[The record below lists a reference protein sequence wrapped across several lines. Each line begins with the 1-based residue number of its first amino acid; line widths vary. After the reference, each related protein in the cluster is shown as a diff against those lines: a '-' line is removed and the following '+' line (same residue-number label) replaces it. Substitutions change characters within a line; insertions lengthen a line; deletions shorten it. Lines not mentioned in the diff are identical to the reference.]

1 MLQKDKKIEALLS
14 VLPIYFFIFL
24 GFIAK
29 KKLKTQIDEKSLVL
43 ISLYFLQPI
52 MIFWGLTKEPI
63 NYEFILSPIF
73 FLFCMAS
80 TLLLMLLYSKFIFS
94 SKTDENIFL
103 ATALIGNTGNLG
115 IPLGIA
121 LFGEQSVPYTS
132 IINIANIF
140 FMYTISIYFFAREQ
154 FNFKQSLKSIF
165 KIPVIWF
172 ALLALAVN
180 YYEVPIPKEFDF
192 ALEMGAYTSLTLQL
206 LIFGTYLYSV
216 KIKTIPWKLSLQIS
230 FVKHILLPIIGILII
245 ISFTNLNSMV
255 ASILI
260 MELMM
265 PLAVNNVN
273 FSVIYN
279 TKPTDVAATILVSSA
294 IFVAI
299 LHFYIEIIDYFI
311 A

>member
-1 MLQKDKKIEALLS
+1 M
-14 VLPIYFFIFL
+14 YFFIFL

-73 FLFCMAS
+73 FIFCMAS

-180 YYEVPIPKEFDF
+180 YYEIPIPKEFDF

-206 LIFGTYLYSV
+206 IIFGTYLYSV

-311 A
+311 G

>member
-1 MLQKDKKIEALLS
+1 
-14 VLPIYFFIFL
+14 L
-24 GFIAK
+24 GFVAK

-73 FLFCMAS
+73 FIFCMAS

-180 YYEVPIPKEFDF
+180 YYEIPIPKEFDF

-206 LIFGTYLYSV
+206 IIFGTYLYSV

>member
-1 MLQKDKKIEALLS
+1 MQKKN
-14 VLPIYFFIFL
+14 
-24 GFIAK
+24 
-29 KKLKTQIDEKSLVL
+29 LKTQIDEKTLVL
-43 ISLYFLQPI
+43 LSLYFLQPI

-63 NYEFILSPIF
+63 NYEFVLSPIF
-73 FLFCMAS
+73 FLICMGS
-80 TLLLMLLYSKFIFS
+80 TLLLMLLYSKFLFS

-121 LFGEQSVPYTS
+121 LFGVESVPYTS

-140 FMYTISIYFFAREQ
+140 FMYTISIYFFARDK
-154 FNFKQSLKSIF
+154 FNFKESIKSIF

-172 ALLALAVN
+172 AIFALAFN
-180 YYEVPIPKEFDF
+180 YFEFKIPKEFDF
-192 ALEMGAYTSLTLQL
+192 ALQMGAYTSLTLQL
-206 LIFGTYLYSV
+206 IIFGTYLYSV
-216 KIKTIPWKLSLQIS
+216 KVKTIPWKLSLQIS
-230 FVKHILLPIIGILII
+230 FAKHILLPIIGIIVVVN
-245 ISFTNLNSMV
+245 FTNFNPMI
-255 ASILI
+255 ASILV

-273 FSVIYN
+273 FSVVYN

-294 IFVAI
+294 IFIAI

-311 A
+311 G

>member
-1 MLQKDKKIEALLS
+1 MQKKN
-14 VLPIYFFIFL
+14 
-24 GFIAK
+24 
-29 KKLKTQIDEKSLVL
+29 LKTQIDEKTLVL
-43 ISLYFLQPI
+43 LSLYFLQPI

-63 NYEFILSPIF
+63 NYEFVLSPIF
-73 FLFCMAS
+73 FLICMVS
-80 TLLLMLLYSKFIFS
+80 TLLLMLLYSKFLFS

-121 LFGEQSVPYTS
+121 LFGVESVPYTS

-140 FMYTISIYFFAREQ
+140 FMYTISIYFFARDK
-154 FNFKQSLKSIF
+154 FNFKESIKSIF

-172 ALLALAVN
+172 AIFALAFN
-180 YYEVPIPKEFDF
+180 YFEFKMPKEFDF
-192 ALEMGAYTSLTLQL
+192 ALQMGAYTSLTLQL
-206 LIFGTYLYSV
+206 IIFGTYLYSV
-216 KIKTIPWKLSLQIS
+216 KVKTIPWKLSLQIS
-230 FVKHILLPIIGILII
+230 FAKHILLPIIGIIVVVN
-245 ISFTNLNSMV
+245 FTNFNPMI
-255 ASILI
+255 ASILV

-273 FSVIYN
+273 FSVVYN

-294 IFVAI
+294 IFIAI

-311 A
+311 G

>member
-1 MLQKDKKIEALLS
+1 
-14 VLPIYFFIFL
+14 
-24 GFIAK
+24 
-29 KKLKTQIDEKSLVL
+29 
-43 ISLYFLQPI
+43 
-52 MIFWGLTKEPI
+52 
-63 NYEFILSPIF
+63 
-73 FLFCMAS
+73 
-80 TLLLMLLYSKFIFS
+80 
-94 SKTDENIFL
+94 
-103 ATALIGNTGNLG
+103 
-115 IPLGIA
+115 
-121 LFGEQSVPYTS
+121 
-132 IINIANIF
+132 
-140 FMYTISIYFFAREQ
+140 MYTISIYFFAREQ

-180 YYEVPIPKEFDF
+180 YYEIPIPKEFDF

-206 LIFGTYLYSV
+206 IIFGTYLYSV

>member
-1 MLQKDKKIEALLS
+1 MEAILS

-29 KKLKTQIDEKSLVL
+29 KNLKTQIDEKTLVL
-43 ISLYFLQPI
+43 LSLYFLQPI

-63 NYEFILSPIF
+63 NYEFVLSPIF
-73 FLFCMAS
+73 FLICMGS
-80 TLLLMLLYSKFIFS
+80 TLLLMLLYSKFLFS

-121 LFGEQSVPYTS
+121 LFGVESVPYTS
-132 IINIANIF
+132 IINISNIF
-140 FMYTISIYFFAREQ
+140 FMYTISIYFFARDK
-154 FNFKQSLKSIF
+154 FNFKESIKSIF

-172 ALLALAVN
+172 AIFALAFN
-180 YYEVPIPKEFDF
+180 YFEFKIPKEFDF
-192 ALEMGAYTSLTLQL
+192 ALQMGAYTSLTLQL
-206 LIFGTYLYSV
+206 IIFGTYLYSV
-216 KIKTIPWKLSLQIS
+216 KVKSIPWKLSLQIS
-230 FVKHILLPIIGILII
+230 FAKHILLPIIGIIVVVN
-245 ISFTNLNSMV
+245 FTNFNPMI
-255 ASILI
+255 ASILV

-273 FSVIYN
+273 FSVVYN

-294 IFVAI
+294 IFIAI

-311 A
+311 G

>member
-1 MLQKDKKIEALLS
+1 
-14 VLPIYFFIFL
+14 L

-73 FLFCMAS
+73 FIFCMAS

-140 FMYTISIYFFAREQ
+140 FMYTISIYFFSREQ

-172 ALLALAVN
+172 ALLALTVN
-180 YYEVPIPKEFDF
+180 YYEIPIPKEFDF

-206 LIFGTYLYSV
+206 IIFGTYLYSV

-311 A
+311 G

>member
-1 MLQKDKKIEALLS
+1 M
-14 VLPIYFFIFL
+14 

-29 KKLKTQIDEKSLVL
+29 KNLKTQIDEKTLVL
-43 ISLYFLQPI
+43 LSLYFLQPI

-63 NYEFILSPIF
+63 NYEFVLSPIF
-73 FLFCMAS
+73 FLICMGS
-80 TLLLMLLYSKFIFS
+80 TLLLMLLYSKFLFS

-121 LFGEQSVPYTS
+121 LFGVESVPYTS

-140 FMYTISIYFFAREQ
+140 FMYTISIYFFARDK
-154 FNFKQSLKSIF
+154 FNFKESIKSIF

-172 ALLALAVN
+172 AIFALAFN
-180 YYEVPIPKEFDF
+180 YFEFKIPKEFDF
-192 ALEMGAYTSLTLQL
+192 ALQMGAYTSLTLQL
-206 LIFGTYLYSV
+206 IIFGTYLYSV
-216 KIKTIPWKLSLQIS
+216 KVKTIPWKLSLQIS
-230 FVKHILLPIIGILII
+230 FAKHILLPIIGIIVVVN
-245 ISFTNLNSMV
+245 FTNFNPMI
-255 ASILI
+255 ASILV

-273 FSVIYN
+273 FSVVYN
-279 TKPTDVAATILVSSA
+279 TKPTDVASTILVSSA
-294 IFVAI
+294 IFIAI

-311 A
+311 G

>member
-1 MLQKDKKIEALLS
+1 M
-14 VLPIYFFIFL
+14 

-73 FLFCMAS
+73 FIFCMAS

-180 YYEVPIPKEFDF
+180 YYEIPIPKEFDL

-206 LIFGTYLYSV
+206 IIFGTYLYSV

-311 A
+311 G

>member
-1 MLQKDKKIEALLS
+1 M
-14 VLPIYFFIFL
+14 

-73 FLFCMAS
+73 FIFCMAS

-180 YYEVPIPKEFDF
+180 YYEIPIPKEFDF

-206 LIFGTYLYSV
+206 IIFGTYLYSV

-294 IFVAI
+294 VFVLL
-299 LHFYIEIIDYFI
+299 LHFYIEIIEYFI
-311 A
+311 

>member
-1 MLQKDKKIEALLS
+1 M
-14 VLPIYFFIFL
+14 

-73 FLFCMAS
+73 FIFCMAS

-180 YYEVPIPKEFDF
+180 YYEIPIPKEFDF

-206 LIFGTYLYSV
+206 IIFGTYLYSV

-299 LHFYIEIIDYFI
+299 LHFYIEIIDFFI
-311 A
+311 G

>member
-1 MLQKDKKIEALLS
+1 MEAILS

-29 KKLKTQIDEKSLVL
+29 KNLKTQIDEKSLVL
-43 ISLYFLQPI
+43 LSLYFLQPI

-63 NYEFILSPIF
+63 NYEFVISPLF
-73 FLFCMAS
+73 FLISMGS
-80 TLLLMLLYSKFIFS
+80 TLFLMLLYSKIIFA

-132 IINIANIF
+132 IINITNIF
-140 FMYTISIYFFAREQ
+140 FMYTISIYFFARDK
-154 FNFKQSLKSIF
+154 FNFKDSIKSIF

-172 ALLALAVN
+172 ALFALLVN
-180 YYEVPIPKEFDF
+180 YYQVPIPKEFNF

-206 LIFGTYLYSV
+206 IIFGTYLYSV
-216 KIKTIPWKLSLQIS
+216 KVKSIPWKLSLQIS
-230 FVKHILLPIIGILII
+230 FVKHILLPIAGILIVVN
-245 ISFTNLNSMV
+245 FTNLNTMV

-279 TKPTDVAATILVSSA
+279 TKPTDVAATILISSA
-294 IFVAI
+294 IFVA
-299 LHFYIEIIDYFI
+299 LLYFYIEILNFL
-311 A
+311 

>member
-1 MLQKDKKIEALLS
+1 MLS

-29 KKLKTQIDEKSLVL
+29 KNLKTQIDEKTLVL
-43 ISLYFLQPI
+43 LSLYFLQPI

-63 NYEFILSPIF
+63 NYEFVLSPIF
-73 FLFCMAS
+73 FLICMGS
-80 TLLLMLLYSKFIFS
+80 TLLLMLLYSKFLFS

-121 LFGEQSVPYTS
+121 LFGVESVPYTS

-140 FMYTISIYFFAREQ
+140 FMYTISIYFFARDK
-154 FNFKQSLKSIF
+154 FNFKESIKSIF

-172 ALLALAVN
+172 AIFALAFN
-180 YYEVPIPKEFDF
+180 YFEFKIPKEFDF
-192 ALEMGAYTSLTLQL
+192 ALQMGAYTSLTLQL
-206 LIFGTYLYSV
+206 IIFGTYLYSV
-216 KIKTIPWKLSLQIS
+216 KVKTIPWKLSLQIS
-230 FVKHILLPIIGILII
+230 FAKHILLPIIGIILVIN
-245 ISFTNLNSMV
+245 FTNFNPMI
-255 ASILI
+255 ASILV

-273 FSVIYN
+273 FSVVYN

-294 IFVAI
+294 IFIAI

-311 A
+311 G

>member
-1 MLQKDKKIEALLS
+1 M
-14 VLPIYFFIFL
+14 

-52 MIFWGLTKEPI
+52 MIFWGLTKEPN
-63 NYEFILSPIF
+63 NYEFVLSPIF
-73 FLFCMAS
+73 FLICMGS
-80 TLLLMLLYSKFIFS
+80 TLLLMLLYSKFLFS

-121 LFGEQSVPYTS
+121 LFGVESVPYTS

-140 FMYTISIYFFAREQ
+140 FMYTISIYFFARDK
-154 FNFKQSLKSIF
+154 FNFKESIKSIF

-172 ALLALAVN
+172 AIFALAFN
-180 YYEVPIPKEFDF
+180 YFEFKIPKEFDF
-192 ALEMGAYTSLTLQL
+192 ALQMGAYTSLTLQL
-206 LIFGTYLYSV
+206 IIFGTYLYSV
-216 KIKTIPWKLSLQIS
+216 KVKTIPWKLSLQIS
-230 FVKHILLPIIGILII
+230 FAKHILLPIIGIIVVVN
-245 ISFTNLNSMV
+245 FTNFNPMI
-255 ASILI
+255 ASILV

-273 FSVIYN
+273 FSVVYN

-294 IFVAI
+294 IFIAI

-311 A
+311 G

>member
-1 MLQKDKKIEALLS
+1 MEAIFS
-14 VLPIYFFIFL
+14 VLPIYFFILL
-24 GFIAK
+24 GFFAK

-43 ISLYFLQPI
+43 LSLYFLQPI

-63 NYEFILSPIF
+63 NYEFVLSPLF
-73 FLFCMAS
+73 FLLSMLISLSFM
-80 TLLLMLLYSKFIFS
+80 LMYSKFLFS

-121 LFGEQSVPYTS
+121 LFGVESVPYTS

-140 FMYTISIYFFAREQ
+140 FMYTISIYFFARDK
-154 FNFKQSLKSIF
+154 FNFKDSVKSIF

-172 ALLALAVN
+172 AIFALAFN
-180 YYEVPIPKEFDF
+180 YFEFKIPKEFDF

-206 LIFGTYLYSV
+206 IIFGTYLYSV
-216 KIKTIPWKLSLQIS
+216 KVKTIPWRLSLQIS
-230 FVKHILLPIIGILII
+230 FAKHILLPVVGIVVIVG
-245 ISFTNLNSMV
+245 FTNLNSMI

-273 FSVIYN
+273 FSVVYN
-279 TKPTDVAATILVSSA
+279 TKPSEVAATILVSSA
-294 IFVAI
+294 IFVGI
-299 LHFYIEIIDYFI
+299 LHFYIEIIEYFI
-311 A
+311 

>member
-1 MLQKDKKIEALLS
+1 MEAILS
-14 VLPIYFFIFL
+14 VLTIYFFIFL

-29 KKLKTQIDEKSLVL
+29 KNLKTQIDEKTLVL
-43 ISLYFLQPI
+43 LSLYFLQPI

-63 NYEFILSPIF
+63 NYEFVLSPIF
-73 FLFCMAS
+73 FLICMGS
-80 TLLLMLLYSKFIFS
+80 TLLLMLLYSKFLFS

-121 LFGEQSVPYTS
+121 LFGVESVPYTS

-140 FMYTISIYFFAREQ
+140 FMYTISIYFFARDK
-154 FNFKQSLKSIF
+154 FNFKESIKSIF

-172 ALLALAVN
+172 AIFALAFN
-180 YYEVPIPKEFDF
+180 YFEFKIPKEFDF
-192 ALEMGAYTSLTLQL
+192 ALQMGAYSALTLQL
-206 LIFGTYLYSV
+206 MIFGTYLYSV
-216 KIKTIPWKLSLQIS
+216 KLKTIPWKLSLQIS
-230 FVKHILLPIIGILII
+230 FAKHILLPIIGIIVVVN
-245 ISFTNLNSMV
+245 FTNFNPMI
-255 ASILI
+255 ASILV

-273 FSVIYN
+273 FSVVYN

-294 IFVAI
+294 IFIAI
-299 LHFYIEIIDYFI
+299 LHFYIEIIDYFL
-311 A
+311 

>member
-1 MLQKDKKIEALLS
+1 MEAILS

-29 KKLKTQIDEKSLVL
+29 KNLKTQIDEKTLVL
-43 ISLYFLQPI
+43 LSLYFLQPI

-63 NYEFILSPIF
+63 NYEFVLSPIF
-73 FLFCMAS
+73 FLICMGS
-80 TLLLMLLYSKFIFS
+80 TLLLMLLYSKFLFY

-121 LFGEQSVPYTS
+121 LFGVESVPYTS

-140 FMYTISIYFFAREQ
+140 FMYTISIYFFARDK
-154 FNFKQSLKSIF
+154 FNFKESIKSIF

-172 ALLALAVN
+172 AIFALAFN
-180 YYEVPIPKEFDF
+180 YFEFKIPKEFDF
-192 ALEMGAYTSLTLQL
+192 ALQMGAYTSLTLQL
-206 LIFGTYLYSV
+206 IIFGTYLYSV
-216 KIKTIPWKLSLQIS
+216 KVKTIPWKLSLQIS
-230 FVKHILLPIIGILII
+230 FAKHILLPIIGIIVVVN
-245 ISFTNLNSMV
+245 FTNFNPMI
-255 ASILI
+255 ASILV

-273 FSVIYN
+273 FSVVYN

-294 IFVAI
+294 IFIAI

-311 A
+311 G

>member
-1 MLQKDKKIEALLS
+1 M
-14 VLPIYFFIFL
+14 

-73 FLFCMAS
+73 FIFCMAS

-165 KIPVIWF
+165 KIPAIWF

-180 YYEVPIPKEFDF
+180 YYEIPIPKEFDF

-206 LIFGTYLYSV
+206 IIFGTYLYSV

-294 IFVAI
+294 ILVAI
-299 LHFYIEIIDYFI
+299 LHCYIEIIDYFI
-311 A
+311 G

>member
-1 MLQKDKKIEALLS
+1 MEAILS

-29 KKLKTQIDEKSLVL
+29 KNLKNQIDEKSLVL
-43 ISLYFLQPI
+43 LSLYFLQPI

-63 NYEFILSPIF
+63 NYEFVISPLF
-73 FLFCMAS
+73 FLISMGS
-80 TLLLMLLYSKFIFS
+80 TLFLMLLYSKIIFA

-140 FMYTISIYFFAREQ
+140 FMYTISIYFFARDK
-154 FNFKQSLKSIF
+154 FSFKDSIKSIF

-172 ALLALAVN
+172 ALFALLVN
-180 YYEVPIPKEFDF
+180 YYQVPIPKEFNF

-206 LIFGTYLYSV
+206 IIFGTYLYSV
-216 KIKTIPWKLSLQIS
+216 KVKSIPWKLSLQIS
-230 FVKHILLPIIGILII
+230 FVKHILLPIAGILIVVN
-245 ISFTNLNSMV
+245 FTNLNTMV

-279 TKPTDVAATILVSSA
+279 TKPTDVAATILISSA
-294 IFVAI
+294 IFVA
-299 LHFYIEIIDYFI
+299 LLYFYIEIIKFFI
-311 A
+311 K

>member
-1 MLQKDKKIEALLS
+1 MLS

-29 KKLKTQIDEKSLVL
+29 KNLKTQIDEKTLVL
-43 ISLYFLQPI
+43 LSLYFLQPI

-63 NYEFILSPIF
+63 NYEFVLSPIF
-73 FLFCMAS
+73 FLICMSS
-80 TLLLMLLYSKFIFS
+80 TLFLMLLYSKFLFS

-121 LFGEQSVPYTS
+121 LFGVESVPYTS

-140 FMYTISIYFFAREQ
+140 FMYTISIYFFARDK
-154 FNFKQSLKSIF
+154 FNFKESIKSIF

-172 ALLALAVN
+172 AIFALAFN
-180 YYEVPIPKEFDF
+180 YFEFKIPKEFDF
-192 ALEMGAYTSLTLQL
+192 ALQMGAYTSLTLQL
-206 LIFGTYLYSV
+206 IIFGTYLYSV
-216 KIKTIPWKLSLQIS
+216 KVKTIPWKLSLQIS
-230 FVKHILLPIIGILII
+230 FAKHILLPIIGIIVVVN
-245 ISFTNLNSMV
+245 FTNFNPMI
-255 ASILI
+255 ASILV

-273 FSVIYN
+273 FSVVYN

-294 IFVAI
+294 IFIAI

-311 A
+311 G

>member
-1 MLQKDKKIEALLS
+1 M
-14 VLPIYFFIFL
+14 

-73 FLFCMAS
+73 FIFCMAS

-180 YYEVPIPKEFDF
+180 YYEIPIPKEFDF

-206 LIFGTYLYSV
+206 IIFGTYLYSV

-299 LHFYIEIIDYFI
+299 LHFYVEIIDYFI
-311 A
+311 G

>member
-1 MLQKDKKIEALLS
+1 M
-14 VLPIYFFIFL
+14 

-73 FLFCMAS
+73 FIFCMAS

-180 YYEVPIPKEFDF
+180 YYEIPIPKEFDF

-206 LIFGTYLYSV
+206 IIFGTYLYSV

-311 A
+311 G

>member
-1 MLQKDKKIEALLS
+1 M
-14 VLPIYFFIFL
+14 

-73 FLFCMAS
+73 FIFCMAS

-180 YYEVPIPKEFDF
+180 YYEIPIPKEFDF

-206 LIFGTYLYSV
+206 IIFGTYLYSV
-216 KIKTIPWKLSLQIS
+216 NIKTIPWKLSLQIS
-230 FVKHILLPIIGILII
+230 FVKHILLPLIGILII

-311 A
+311 G

>member
-1 MLQKDKKIEALLS
+1 MLS

-29 KKLKTQIDEKSLVL
+29 KKLKTQIDEKTLVL
-43 ISLYFLQPI
+43 LSLYFLQPI
-52 MIFWGLTKEPI
+52 MIFWGLTKKPI
-63 NYEFILSPIF
+63 NYEFVLSPIF
-73 FLFCMAS
+73 FLICMGS
-80 TLLLMLLYSKFIFS
+80 TLLLMLLYSKFLFS

-121 LFGEQSVPYTS
+121 LFGVESVPYTS

-140 FMYTISIYFFAREQ
+140 FMYTISIYFFARDK
-154 FNFKQSLKSIF
+154 FNFKESIKSIF

-172 ALLALAVN
+172 AIFALAFN
-180 YYEVPIPKEFDF
+180 YFEFKIPKEFDF
-192 ALEMGAYTSLTLQL
+192 ALQMGAYTSLTLQL
-206 LIFGTYLYSV
+206 IIFGTYLYSV
-216 KIKTIPWKLSLQIS
+216 KVKTIPWKLSLQIS
-230 FVKHILLPIIGILII
+230 FAKHILLPIIGIIVVVN
-245 ISFTNLNSMV
+245 FTNFNPMI
-255 ASILI
+255 ASILV

-273 FSVIYN
+273 FSVVYN

-294 IFVAI
+294 IFIAI

-311 A
+311 G

>member
-1 MLQKDKKIEALLS
+1 M
-14 VLPIYFFIFL
+14 YFFIFL

-73 FLFCMAS
+73 FIFCMAS

-180 YYEVPIPKEFDF
+180 YYKVPIPKEFDF

-206 LIFGTYLYSV
+206 IIFGTYLYSV

-299 LHFYIEIIDYFI
+299 LHFYIEIINYFI
-311 A
+311 G

>member
-1 MLQKDKKIEALLS
+1 MEAILS

-29 KKLKTQIDEKSLVL
+29 KNLKTQIDEKSLVL
-43 ISLYFLQPI
+43 LSLYFLQPI

-63 NYEFILSPIF
+63 NYEFVISPLF
-73 FLFCMAS
+73 FLISMGS
-80 TLLLMLLYSKFIFS
+80 TLFLMLLYSKIIFA

-132 IINIANIF
+132 IINITNIF
-140 FMYTISIYFFAREQ
+140 FMYTISIYFFARDK
-154 FNFKQSLKSIF
+154 FNFKDSIKSIF

-172 ALLALAVN
+172 ALFALLVN
-180 YYEVPIPKEFDF
+180 YYQVPIPKEFNF

-206 LIFGTYLYSV
+206 IIFGTYLYSV
-216 KIKTIPWKLSLQIS
+216 KVKSIPWKLSLQIS
-230 FVKHILLPIIGILII
+230 FAKHILLPIAGILIVVNF
-245 ISFTNLNSMV
+245 SNLNTMV

-279 TKPTDVAATILVSSA
+279 TKPTDVAATILISSA
-294 IFVAI
+294 IFVA
-299 LHFYIEIIDYFI
+299 LLYFYIEIIKFFI
-311 A
+311 K

>member
-1 MLQKDKKIEALLS
+1 M
-14 VLPIYFFIFL
+14 

-73 FLFCMAS
+73 FIFCMAS

-206 LIFGTYLYSV
+206 IIFGTYLYSV

-311 A
+311 G